1 MATKARE
8 WIDRLGT
15 LGSTL
20 LAMIVVATP
29 LALWMSWTE
38 GIFTGV
44 IVVGLVAALLYC
56 VLERGG
62 VPVGRDPQGPSRT
75 VSRLDDRM
83 VKDLSDLQPFVYHNR
98 GSAEAR
104 VRRTFDKVKEA
115 LKGKE

>member
-1 MATKARE
+1 MGMATKPRE
-8 WIDRLGT
+8 WIGRVGI

-20 LAMIVVATP
+20 LAMVVVATP
-29 LALWMSWTE
+29 LAMWVSWTE
-38 GIFTGV
+38 GIFVGV

-56 VLERGG
+56 VVERGG
-62 VPVGRDPQGPSRT
+62 APAGRDPLGPSKT

-104 VRRTFDKVKEA
+104 IRRTFDKVKEA
-115 LKGKE
+115 LEG